1 VGWWVEGR
9 SAGVAVPAGRP
20 APLGELAPGRRVDPA
35 AADEFLALY
44 QAENPRVGS
53 IRYYQTA
60 DLRPNY
66 VHHPPA

>member
-1 VGWWVEGR
+1 
-9 SAGVAVPAGRP
+9 
-20 APLGELAPGRRVDPA
+20 VDPA